1 MADSEKMDYAG
12 KRILVT
18 AGPTAEDIDPV
29 RFISN
34 RSTGKMGVAMANA
47 AARRGAVV
55 LLIHGPL
62 PAPPA
67 LEEGIEAIQTRSASE
82 MYSAAMARI
91 SGIDCAILA
100 AAVCDFTPISTAPS
114 KIKKEDR
121 SNFVVELKRTPDIL
135 AALGSL
141 ADKPFLV
148 GFAAESENVS
158 ENALRKMKRKN
169 CDMICANHIGQ
180 LDTGFASENNEI
192 TIFKRSG
199 EFIKTGRAS
208 KYDIANLILDEIS
221 RCLFESM

>member
-1 MADSEKMDYAG
+1 MADSENMDYLG

-18 AGPTAEDIDPV
+18 AGPTVEDIDPV

-47 AARRGAVV
+47 AARRGAEV

-62 PAPPA
+62 PAPPT
-67 LEEGIEAIQTRSASE
+67 LEEGIEAIQTRNASE
-82 MYSAAMARI
+82 MYSAAMTRI

-100 AAVCDFTPISTAPS
+100 AAVCDFTPVSTALH

-135 AALGSL
+135 AAIGALE
-141 ADKPFLV
+141 DKPFLV

-169 CDMICANHIGQ
+169 CDMICANQIGQ
-180 LDTGFASENNEI
+180 QDSGFASENNEI

-199 EFIKTGRAS
+199 EFIKTGRAR
-208 KYDIANLILDEIS
+208 KCEIANLILDEIS
-221 RCLFESM
+221 RCFV